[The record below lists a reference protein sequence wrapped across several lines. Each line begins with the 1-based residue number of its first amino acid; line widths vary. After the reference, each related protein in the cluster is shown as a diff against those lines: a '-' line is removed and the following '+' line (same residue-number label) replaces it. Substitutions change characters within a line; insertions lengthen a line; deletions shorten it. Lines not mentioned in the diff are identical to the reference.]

1 MEKAK
6 TIAVNI
12 IVISFL
18 SVLMIWGNTWYRQ
31 SRQFDNGEEAL
42 AKKDLIAAIT
52 GYESTIHMYTPL
64 SPLVERSAARLW
76 EIAKQCE
83 TGGDPERALIACR
96 SLRSSFYSTR
106 GLFQP
111 GREWI
116 ARCDAKIA
124 ELVKLEEGRSTF
136 NVRRATLKP

>member
-6 TIAVNI
+6 TIAVNLLVTALI
-12 IVISFL
+12 AIL
-18 SVLMIWGNTWYRQ
+18 LIWGNTLYRQ
-31 SRQFDNGEEAL
+31 WQQFRCGERAL
-42 AKKDLIAAIT
+42 AANRIIPAIA
-52 GYESTIHMYTPL
+52 GYEAAIHMYTPL

-76 EIAKQCE
+76 EITARCE
-83 TGGDPERALIACR
+83 KSRDLEQALIACR
-96 SLRSSFYSTR
+96 ALRSSFYADR

-124 ELVKLEEGRSTF
+124 EL
-136 NVRRATLKP
+136 LKARESLKTK